1 MTNLFSSFDPN
12 VRIFSSVLNLNWA
25 SSLIVIFI
33 LPQIFWVINSQ
44 LSKTVN
50 ILTAYL
56 EDELIAVFGPLAL
69 PGTVFTFISLFIF
82 VLFSNFIGLFP
93 YIFTRTRHLV
103 ITLSLALPLWLG
115 GIVWALVFQFNSVL
129 AHFVPSGTPGAL
141 MPLIVLIESV
151 RNIIRPGT
159 LSIRLAA
166 NIVAGHLLLTL
177 LGSQGSS
184 LSLFTLIFLIVGLV
198 LLLILEVGVACI
210 QAYVFTI
217 LSSLYLNEVRRIR
230 FNKTI
235 NR

>member
-12 VRIFSSVLNLNWA
+12 VRIFSSVLSLNWA

>member
-25 SSLIVIFI
+25 SALIVIFI